1 MVAEPKTVR
10 LRDRDVPYLLKR
22 SQQRRSIVLT
32 VDESGLTVSAPWRSS
47 ERRILAIIRDA
58 EAWVLKKLETWSG
71 YETRTQ
77 TWAEGDRIRYLGG
90 TLTLRLEMQPVAA
103 TAVLDGPGELRIGLP
118 DPADAGAVKA
128 ATVNWYRRHAQA
140 NFTERII
147 RYAPGLDVA
156 LPRLLLSNAR
166 TRWGS
171 CNARREVRLNWR
183 LIQAQQPT
191 IDYVVVH
198 ELAHLIEMN
207 HSRRFWNLVA
217 AACPHHRDARDELDR
232 MGRYYMDI

>member
-32 VDESGLTVSAPWRSS
+32 VDESGLTVSAPWRST

-71 YETRTQ
+71 YETRSQ
-77 TWAEGDRIRYLGG
+77 TWAHGDTIRYLGG
-90 TLTLRLEMQPVAA
+90 TLTLHLEKQAMAA
-103 TAVLDGPGELRIGLP
+103 TAVLGDPGQLRIGLP
-118 DPADAGAVKA
+118 DPTDVAAVKA
-128 ATVNWYRRHAQA
+128 ATVNWYRRHAQT
-140 NFTERII
+140 NFAERIA
-147 RYAPGLDVA
+147 RYAPGLGVA

-166 TRWGS
+166 SRWGS
-171 CNARREVRLNWR
+171 CNAKREVRLNWR
-183 LIQAQQPT
+183 LIQTQQPT

-217 AACPHHRDARDELDR
+217 AACPHHRDARAELDR